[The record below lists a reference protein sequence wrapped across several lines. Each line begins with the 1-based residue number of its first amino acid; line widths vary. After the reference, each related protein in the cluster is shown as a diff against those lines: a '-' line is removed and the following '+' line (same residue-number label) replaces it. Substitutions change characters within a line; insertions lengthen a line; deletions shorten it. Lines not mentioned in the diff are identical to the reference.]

1 MDAINEK
8 FDMLTELIRK
18 VNDSLLPYGNEDKLL
33 YLQRKDI
40 RDRLQGKFPKCFLAI
55 KGKGRDIPFLPLCNR
70 IGVHDPDIIK
80 FSIKLAN
87 QMNGSEDID
96 QDDLSIVLTKLQK
109 MHSTYSKD
117 VVKPPQA
124 AARKGLTTRMFNNI
138 KKHIDSNR

>member
-1 MDAINEK
+1 MDAINEE

-87 QMNGSEDID
+87 QMNGLEDID
-96 QDDLSIVLTKLQK
+96 QDDLSIVLAKLEK

-138 KKHIDSNR
+138 KKHIDSHR